1 MIRKRDKNNSGYFT
15 LLSKQMTDFNLAFG
29 FAKAICRKTKRD
41 IEINHFF
48 PTGYK
53 KIDGYTVD
61 TYTGQCLTIDKPEY
75 IMKRLTT
82 LIY

>member
-1 MIRKRDKNNSGYFT
+1 MINKRKKNNSGYFT
-15 LLSKQMTDFNLAFG
+15 LLSKEITDFNLAFAFG
-29 FAKAICRKTKRD
+29 KAICKKTKSS
-41 IEINHFF
+41 IEIDHYL

-61 TYTGQCLTIDKPEY
+61 TYTGECLTIDKPEY
-75 IMKRLTT
+75 TIKRLTT